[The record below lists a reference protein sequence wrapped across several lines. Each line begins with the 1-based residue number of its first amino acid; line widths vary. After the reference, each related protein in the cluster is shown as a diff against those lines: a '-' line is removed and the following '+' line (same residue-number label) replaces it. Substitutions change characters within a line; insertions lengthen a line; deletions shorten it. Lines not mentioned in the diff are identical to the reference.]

1 MQEMNL
7 QDGTG
12 LRGRV
17 LTPPRVGLQ
26 SKRRNLEPDGAVV
39 PNLKIGLEIKGTV
52 LITGF

>member
-17 LTPPRVGLQ
+17 LTPRVGLQ
-26 SKRRNLEPDGAVV
+26 SKRRDLEPDGAVV

-52 LITGF
+52 LIIGF